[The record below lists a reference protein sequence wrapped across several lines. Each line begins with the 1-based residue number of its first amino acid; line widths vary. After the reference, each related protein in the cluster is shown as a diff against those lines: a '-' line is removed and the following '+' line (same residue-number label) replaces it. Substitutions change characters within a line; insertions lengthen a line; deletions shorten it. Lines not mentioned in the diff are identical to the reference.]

1 MHSAGSS
8 ARMYEP
14 THRCSPSIVRSAALR
29 SHVFSGWNSNS
40 IRVKVRRIRRQGAQ
54 ACTDSLDR
62 LFHTP
67 NLVERDIVDHH
78 NVSALERWDQTL
90 LYVSQEGLSIHG
102 SFDQHRS
109 HDAGLPQPSD
119 KRHRIPVS
127 HRGIADQA
135 LAAWFQ
141 PLSRSMLVVTA
152 VSSINTRWAGSRKP
166 CSRIQRRRA
175 RATSARLRSA
185 ARRLFF
191 NGDAMAS
198 KKSGQRAAA
207 AWDSPLVKRRNNLI
221 QREVRYLADEG
232 ENLPR
237 VLLQW
242 RSTPPTGHGFG
253 SPVFTKALHPPDRRT
268 DADIKLFGRLPSG
281 SSFFHEVDDA
291 RSQLTRI
298 RSMHWPALRRI
309 NALDSH
315 LRGVLGIPIHCGRD
329 VL

>member
-1 MHSAGSS
+1 MAPLISIGATTPIC
-8 ARMYEP
+8 R
-14 THRCSPSIVRSAALR
+14 SPAI
-29 SHVFSGWNSNS
+29 
-40 IRVKVRRIRRQGAQ
+40 
-54 ACTDSLDR
+54 
-62 LFHTP
+62 
-67 NLVERDIVDHH
+67 
-78 NVSALERWDQTL
+78 NVT
-90 LYVSQEGLSIHG
+90 VSQCPIGASLTK
-102 SFDQHRS
+102 RS
-109 HDAGLPQPSD
+109 P
-119 KRHRIPVS
+119 
-127 HRGIADQA
+127 RG
-135 LAAWFQ
+135 FQ

-281 SSFFHEVDDA
+281 SSFFREVDDA

-298 RSMHWPALRRI
+298 TVHALGSPPANQCLRLAPPACLGNPDSFRS
-309 NALDSH
+309 
-315 LRGVLGIPIHCGRD
+315 D
-329 VL
+329 VLCRVVCGHDEVG